1 MARINNSRKALF
13 LPAPS
18 IDEHSNAL
26 GGVGSNS
33 TKLDIAEKALA
44 NVHAE
49 NEYTQS
55 QKELHKERMHNLRL
69 LLNEIEEDNWKYE
82 SVSKLI
88 GI

>member
-13 LPAPS
+13 QTPGS
-18 IDEHSNAL
+18 VSTDEHSIVLA
-26 GGVGSNS
+26 NS
-33 TKLDIAEKALA
+33 LLSKLDIAEKALA

-49 NEYTQS
+49 NEHNIAV
-55 QKELHKERMHNLRL
+55 KEAHKERMDKLRL